1 VSVQDGALIAVVC
14 HWRASCCTTS
24 RTDKIEPVTV
34 QLVTEHTALIAV
46 LKTIFNHFIDR
57 LTYLKNFRREH
68 ARPCNSFTMLRAYG
82 ALEIVVVLLLL
93 LLLLFFFF
101 IINITALSILLAL
114 RSTFEVNKRTCKN
127 SWLLIT
133 VTLRKLLVISS
144 FIYFCD
150 RLWVSSKL
158 FEVTNNQSL

>member
-1 VSVQDGALIAVVC
+1 M
-14 HWRASCCTTS
+14 
-24 RTDKIEPVTV
+24 
-34 QLVTEHTALIAV
+34 IAV

-93 LLLLFFFF
+93 LLLLLLFFF

-127 SWLLIT
+127 S
-133 VTLRKLLVISS
+133 
-144 FIYFCD
+144 
-150 RLWVSSKL
+150 
-158 FEVTNNQSL
+158 